1 MYNNEMQTLMAEGG
15 MKDDGGTKDPVS
27 GNDVPP
33 GALQSEVRD
42 DIDAKISEGEFI
54 FSADVVR
61 YIGLNNLMKLR
72 DEAKAGLSKMESIG
86 QMGNSSEVSDAEAL
100 HEDDFDST
108 LDEVMTEVEK
118 EHTQGYATGGMVR
131 HYDVG
136 GMAPT
141 STYVDP
147 ANAAKYARAPL
158 KGFEMVRFEKPDG
171 TAIYIP
177 YISGRPQLEVPE
189 GYTMKTGAASSK
201 PADTAVTGITT
212 PTGNVK
218 TGGGPGPSG
227 GGATGGVGTGKTTT
241 TTTPS
246 SDTGSSKFSFGDLG
260 NFGSFS
266 VNPDTGVASADK
278 ASFTTGAFAAVV
290 GLALGINPALSATI
304 AKTAEEKLSQENAK
318 DYNMKFS
325 DTAPINGMF
334 GPLSTTATEG
344 TEGTGG
350 KAAVA
355 GAAAASA
362 AANAGYSSAAQ
373 AAAGQAAA
381 NAALAGATQSDAIA
395 AGLAAAK
402 ALDASTAASQVSSQ
416 NTQPRSMDVGVG
428 KTSGSGSLSS
438 ADGKT
443 GSVTVG
449 SLSFGGRD
457 TGGGSGFGG
466 DGGPGSPGRGG
477 GIGGGGMGG
486 EGAGGGG
493 YAKGGLV
500 SKPHKKSTNKKAGLA
515 SR

>member
-42 DIDAKISEGEFI
+42 DIDAKLSEGEFVI
-54 FSADVVR
+54 PADVVR

-72 DEAKAGLSKMESIG
+72 DEAKAGLAKMESIG
-86 QMGNSSEVSDAEAL
+86 QMGNASEVPDAEAL

-189 GYTMKTGAASSK
+189 GYTMKTGVASSK

-241 TTTPS
+241 TTTTS

-260 NFGSFS
+260 SFGNIS
-266 VNPDTGVASADK
+266 VNPDTGIASADK

-290 GLALGINPALSATI
+290 GLALGINPALSATL
-304 AKTAEEKLSQENAK
+304 AKTAEEKVAQEKAQ
-318 DYNMKFS
+318 DYNMKYS
-325 DTAPINGMF
+325 DTAPISGLF
-334 GPLSTTATEG
+334 GPASVTATTG
-344 TEGTGG
+344 TEGTGN
-350 KAAVA
+350 KAGLA
-355 GAAAASA
+355 GVAAAEA
-362 AANAGYSSAAQ
+362 AANAGYSAAAQ
-373 AAAGQAAA
+373 GAAAQAAA
-381 NAALAGATQSDAIA
+381 NAALAGATQSDAIT

-402 ALDASTAASQVSSQ
+402 ALDASTASQVSSQ
-416 NTQPRSMDVGVG
+416 NTQSRSMDVGVG
-428 KTSGSGSLSS
+428 KTSGSSSQSSPVGRSFSVTAGPLSS
-438 ADGKT
+438 GVSSGDSG
-443 GSVTVG
+443 
-449 SLSFGGRD
+449 GGRAVNGGINGGWGSRD
-457 TGGGSGFGG
+457 AGGNTGGEGGG
-466 DGGPGSPGRGG
+466 DGGGF
-477 GIGGGGMGG
+477 
-486 EGAGGGG
+486 
-493 YAKGGLV
+493 AKGGLV

>member
-15 MKDDGGTKDPVS
+15 IKDEGGTKDPVS

-72 DEAKAGLSKMESIG
+72 DEAKAGLAKMESIG
-86 QMGNSSEVSDAEAL
+86 QMGNASEVPDAEAL

-118 EHTQGYATGGMVR
+118 EHSTGGMVG
-131 HYDVG
+131 HYADG
-136 GMAPT
+136 GLASTPAAT
-141 STYVDP
+141 TYVDP
-147 ANAAKYARAPL
+147 ANATKYARAPL
-158 KGFEMVRFEKPDG
+158 KGFEMVRFERPDG

-177 YISGRPQLEVPE
+177 YINGKPQLDVPE
-189 GYTMKTGAASSK
+189 GYTMKTGVASST
-201 PADTAVTGITT
+201 PADTSVTGVVTG
-212 PTGNVK
+212 GNVK

-227 GGATGGVGTGKTTT
+227 GGPTGTTGGADTGKTTT
-241 TTTPS
+241 TTDTS
-246 SDTGSSKFSFGDLG
+246 SSSFSGKSLLGDLG
-260 NFGSFS
+260 FGSIS

-278 ASFTTGAFAAVV
+278 ASFATGAFAAVV
-290 GLALGINPALSATI
+290 GAVLGINPALSATL
-304 AKTAEEKLSQENAK
+304 AKTAEEKIAQEKAQ
-318 DYNMKFS
+318 DYNMKYS
-325 DTAPINGMF
+325 DTAPISGLF
-334 GPLSTTATEG
+334 GPASVTATTG
-344 TEGTGG
+344 TEGTGN
-350 KAAVA
+350 KAGLA
-355 GAAAASA
+355 GVAAAEA
-362 AANAGYSSAAQ
+362 AANAGYSDAAQ
-373 AAAGQAAA
+373 GAAAQAAA
-381 NAALAGATQSDAIA
+381 NAALAGATQAAAIA

-402 ALDASTAASQVSSQ
+402 ALDASTASQVSSQ
-416 NTQPRSMDVGVG
+416 NTQSRSMDVGVG

-443 GSVTVG
+443 GSVSVG
-449 SLSFGGRD
+449 PMSRSD
-457 TGGGSGFGG
+457 TGGEAGGKGGGGFGG

-477 GIGGGGMGG
+477 GIGGGG
-486 EGAGGGG
+486 AGN

-500 SKPHKKSTNKKAGLA
+500 SKPHKKSKNKKAGFA

>member
-15 MKDDGGTKDPVS
+15 IKDEGGTKDPVS

-61 YIGLNNLMKLR
+61 YVGLNNLMKLR

-86 QMGNSSEVSDAEAL
+86 QMGNASEVPDAEAL

-118 EHTQGYATGGMVR
+118 EHSTGGMVG
-131 HYDVG
+131 HYADG
-136 GMAPT
+136 GLASTPAAT
-141 STYVDP
+141 TYVDP
-147 ANAAKYARAPL
+147 ANATKYARAPL
-158 KGFEMVRFEKPDG
+158 KGFEMVRFERPDG

-177 YISGRPQLEVPE
+177 YINGKPQLDVPE
-189 GYTMKTGAASSK
+189 GYTMKTGVASSK
-201 PADTAVTGITT
+201 PADTSVTGVATE
-212 PTGNVK
+212 GNVK

-227 GGATGGVGTGKTTT
+227 GGPTGTTGGADTGKTTT
-241 TTTPS
+241 TDTS
-246 SDTGSSKFSFGDLG
+246 SSSFSGKSLLGDLG
-260 NFGSFS
+260 FGSIS

-278 ASFTTGAFAAVV
+278 ASVMNGLFGAVV
-290 GLALGINPALSATI
+290 GTVLGIGPVFGYKAEQALED
-304 AKTAEEKLSQENAK
+304 KMAEEKAK

-325 DTAPINGMF
+325 DTAPINGLADSLGNTPF
-334 GPLSTTATEG
+334 GPASRTATEG
-344 TEGTGG
+344 ETGTGG

-355 GAAAASA
+355 ASAAAASA
-362 AANAGYSSAAQ
+362 QNAGYSDAAQ

-381 NAALAGATQSDAIA
+381 NAALSGATQSDAIA

-402 ALDASTAASQVSSQ
+402 AQAASE
-416 NTQPRSMDVGVG
+416 NTQSVTATRSMDVGVG

-443 GSVTVG
+443 GSVSVG
-449 SLSFGGRD
+449 PLGGKD
-457 TGGGSGFGG
+457 SSGGSGFGG

-477 GIGGGGMGG
+477 GIGGGGAGG
-486 EGAGGGG
+486 EGGPGGF
-493 YAKGGLV
+493 AKGGLV

>member
-15 MKDDGGTKDPVS
+15 IKDEGGTKDPVS

-61 YIGLNNLMKLR
+61 YVGLNNLMKLR
-72 DEAKAGLSKMESIG
+72 DEAKAGLAKMESIG
-86 QMGNSSEVSDAEAL
+86 QMGNASEVPDAEAL

-118 EHTQGYATGGMVR
+118 EHSTGGMVG
-131 HYDVG
+131 HYADG
-136 GMAPT
+136 GLASTPAAT
-141 STYVDP
+141 TYVDP
-147 ANAAKYARAPL
+147 ANATKYARAPI
-158 KGFEMVRFEKPDG
+158 KGFEMVRFERPDG

-177 YISGRPQLEVPE
+177 YINGKAQLDVPE
-189 GYTMKTGAASSK
+189 GYTMKTGVASST
-201 PADTAVTGITT
+201 PADTSVTGAVTG
-212 PTGNVK
+212 GNVK

-227 GGATGGVGTGKTTT
+227 GGPTGTTGGADTGKTTT
-241 TTTPS
+241 TDTS
-246 SDTGSSKFSFGDLG
+246 SSSFSGKSLLGDLG
-260 NFGSFS
+260 FGSIS
-266 VNPDTGVASADK
+266 VNPDTGIASADK

-290 GLALGINPALSATI
+290 GAVLGINPALSATL
-304 AKTAEEKLSQENAK
+304 AKTAEEKVAQEKAQ
-318 DYNMKFS
+318 DYNMKYS
-325 DTAPINGMF
+325 DTAPISGLF
-334 GPLSTTATEG
+334 GPASVTATTG
-344 TEGTGG
+344 TEGTGN
-350 KAAVA
+350 KAGLA
-355 GAAAASA
+355 GVAAAEA
-362 AANAGYSSAAQ
+362 AANAGYSDAAQ
-373 AAAGQAAA
+373 GAAAQAAA
-381 NAALAGATQSDAIA
+381 NAALAGATQAAAIT

-402 ALDASTAASQVSSQ
+402 ALDASTASQVSSQ
-416 NTQPRSMDVGVG
+416 NTQSRSMDVGVG

-449 SLSFGGRD
+449 SMSFGGRD

-477 GIGGGGMGG
+477 GIGGGGAGG
-486 EGAGGGG
+486 EGGPGGF
-493 YAKGGLV
+493 AKGGLV
-500 SKPHKKSTNKKAGLA
+500 SKPHKKSANKKAGLA